1 MPFTLALLK
10 WFAQFG
16 RELPWRGDTNP
27 YHIWVSEVI
36 LQQTRVAQGITYY
49 YRFLEHFP
57 TIEALAAAPL
67 DELMKV
73 WQGLGYY
80 TRARNLQ
87 AGAQQVMEQYGGR
100 LPSTYAELLKI
111 KGLGPYSA
119 AAVASFA
126 FGEAVPAI
134 DGNVYRILSRV
145 FGIFTPI
152 DSTMGRKEFFALASE
167 LIDRQ
172 RPALFNQAMIDFG
185 AMVCTFRHPL
195 CVDCPMAERCYAYRN
210 NMVQQMPTKGHKVRV
225 RERFFYYLMLRRG
238 DSTFV
243 RRREGRDIWHSLYEF
258 PLIEMPKQVSIS
270 ELKAISQW
278 TNLLGDNAQVDVLSV
293 SEPIKHQLTHIT
305 LYATFIIA
313 ELRSIPYS
321 LRHDYRCVSIDSLSD
336 FSVPRVIDA
345 YMAAEPSVRY
355 FSKSDKAYKADDEDD
370 VLIAD

>member
-1 MPFTLALLK
+1 MLFTLALLK

-36 LQQTRVAQGITYY
+36 LQQTRVAQGIMYY

-57 TIEALAAAPL
+57 TIEVLAAAPL

-134 DGNVYRILSRV
+134 DGNVYRILARV

-152 DSTMGRKEFFALASE
+152 DSTVGRKEFFALASE

-185 AMVCTFRHPL
+185 AMVCTFRRPL

-225 RERFFYYLMLRRG
+225 RERFFYYLLLRRG

-258 PLIEMPKQVSIS
+258 PLIEMLEPVSIDTLRES
-270 ELKAISQW
+270 PQW
-278 TNLLGDNAQVDVLSV
+278 NELLGGCEVDVLSV
-293 SEPIKHQLTHIT
+293 SEPIRHQLTHIS
-305 LYATFIIA
+305 LYVTFIIA
-313 ELRSIPYS
+313 ELSVVPYA
-321 LRHDYRCVSIDSLSD
+321 LRHDYRCVPIGSLSD
-336 FSVPRVIDA
+336 YSVPRVIDA
-345 YMAAEPSVRY
+345 YMAAEPSMRY
-355 FSKSDKAYKADDEDD
+355 FSKSGKAYVADDEDN
-370 VLIAD
+370 VLIID